1 MYECVCPQVSRM
13 ELEELCS
20 FSELEEGVFPF
31 SFRSRKAFLMY
42 NYGFRC
48 NTQREEGNRGREVV
62 PPWHDS
68 LSPRRDSS
76 YRSVLR
82 NTGPAPWGSYPQTCM
97 VLIPFCPVGPTLFP
111 ALQECPYLNLTLHE
125 RKEQSSAPFTGGET
139 EA

>member
-1 MYECVCPQVSRM
+1 
-13 ELEELCS
+13 
-20 FSELEEGVFPF
+20 
-31 SFRSRKAFLMY
+31 MY

-48 NTQREEGNRGREVV
+48 NTQREEGNGGREVV
-62 PPWHDS
+62 PPWRDS

-76 YRSVLR
+76 SYRSVLR
-82 NTGPAPWGSYPQTCM
+82 NAGPAPWGSYPQTCV

-111 ALQECPYLNLTLHE
+111 ALQECPYLNLILHE